1 MRRVVDECCDGQVSS
16 THHRYLNY
24 LVSGDTIQPGNALM
38 PSTGIGNPEV
48 LRNAGIDTVVD
59 LPAVGENLQVSCQP
73 SGVVVHKLE

>member
-1 MRRVVDECCDGQVSS
+1 MSS

-24 LVSGDTIQPGNALM
+24 LVSRDTFQSGNALM
-38 PSTGIGNPEV
+38 PSTGIGNPEG
-48 LRNAGIDTVVD
+48 LSKAGIDTVVD